1 MTIAPPTMTKVTI
14 TIASAD
20 AIERGRGARVL
31 SFETAMTAKETHN
44 ALSVV
49 ATLLR
54 NYIPTTKDT
63 NNG

>member
-1 MTIAPPTMTKVTI
+1 MTPAPVTKVTI

-20 AIERGRGARVL
+20 AMERGRGARVL

-54 NYIPTTKDT
+54 YYTTQPAKDPQH
-63 NNG
+63 G

>member
-1 MTIAPPTMTKVTI
+1 MTIAPPIVTKVTI

-54 NYIPTTKDT
+54 NFVPYEKDVKH
-63 NNG
+63 G